1 MIQYSKSNS
10 VLKIAVGSKTK
21 MSGGKT
27 TRGKKIPRAETTT
40 SSTRSVQ
47 TPFRGQEEAVCGG
60 IGGVDG
66 GVVRGEAAN
75 SRMQIPKSGICN
87 PSICAERERESVEER
102 LASHKNATTSW
113 RCGFEWVG
121 CPFEESLEGLGC
133 GASGRRRTFN

>member
-1 MIQYSKSNS
+1 MQYSKSNS
-10 VLKIAVGSKTK
+10 VLKIAAGSKTK
-21 MSGGKT
+21 MGGGKT

-40 SSTRSVQ
+40 SSTRSGQ

-87 PSICAERERESVEER
+87 PSIYEERERVCLLTSRR
-102 LASHKNATTSW
+102 LPTRTPLRLGVVALS
-113 RCGFEWVG
+113 G
-121 CPFEESLEGLGC
+121 SLPI
-133 GASGRRRTFN
+133 